1 MSNTKTP
8 AKCSVE
14 DISYNANVWL
24 QAAMLINVYMSLIWG
39 IIYGC
44 YILYNLAELQDF
56 YGRSIIFAYILSLLA
71 EFYRLRTGYKGN
83 LGAEISELSI
93 FLVTTPLIQ
102 LPLLA
107 FLFLAVRGDWTLIYL
122 LIELL
127 FCLMLIELIAGMW
140 AWHIFAK
147 HQNDLHKLKR
157 QIALQMRN
165 VKEETEN
172 TAGTWNV
179 I

>member
-1 MSNTKTP
+1 MSNTKMPT
-8 AKCSVE
+8 KSSVE
-14 DISYNANVWL
+14 DISYNANLWL

-44 YILYNLAELQDF
+44 YILYNLSELQDF
-56 YGRSIIFAYILSLLA
+56 YGRAVIVAYILSLLA
-71 EFYRLRTGYKGN
+71 EVYRLRAGYKGN

-122 LIELL
+122 IIELM

-140 AWHIFAK
+140 AWHMFAK

-165 VKEETEN
+165 AKKESAN
-172 TAGTWNV
+172 AADTWNV
-179 I
+179 L

>member
-1 MSNTKTP
+1 MCNTKMPT
-8 AKCSVE
+8 KSSVE
-14 DISYNANVWL
+14 DISYNANLWL

-44 YILYNLAELQDF
+44 YILYNLSELQDF
-56 YGRSIIFAYILSLLA
+56 YGRAVIVAYILSLLA
-71 EFYRLRTGYKGN
+71 EVYRLRAGYKGN

-107 FLFLAVRGDWTLIYL
+107 FLFLAVRGDWTIIYL
-122 LIELL
+122 IIELM

-140 AWHIFAK
+140 AWHMFAK

-165 VKEETEN
+165 AKKESAN
-172 TAGTWNV
+172 AADTWNV
-179 I
+179 L